1 MRVRL
6 PIAFGATFLML
17 GFSALGVDPAA
28 AAYVECALRSGPDG
42 PCTCRDT
49 RKEESEPDTV
59 VSKDRCRAPAARPK
73 TPAGDA
79 MKSGA
84 AKEKALATPGKS
96 GASKAQPKAQ
106 QTQDPQPLPAGRSPS
121 VEAEVKE
128 SQLET
133 ASAAAAVGPT
143 LAQVRTR
150 GHLICGVN
158 GSLLGFSAMADS
170 GEWRGFDVDFC
181 RAVAAAALGDGSK
194 VVFVALS
201 TEERF
206 EALRSG
212 RIDLLSR
219 NTTWTLARDAKLA
232 LEFPGVAY
240 YDGQSFATKLES
252 GLVSAQQLGGQS
264 VCVLAGTTTER
275 NVHFYFQSLGISA
288 EVITHQSREQMLD
301 AYKSGA
307 CGSYTADRSSLFSDR
322 ARFEEPGQHV
332 VLPEIISKEPLGP
345 AVRQDD
351 PQWTKIVR
359 WTLAGLINAEEVDLG
374 KSALEPGGEAGEHA
388 QRLLDGTEESAAAL
402 GLAPGWLKAVV
413 GTVGNY
419 AEMYE
424 RNLGAT
430 GPLGMDRGI
439 NALWKRG
446 GILYAPPMW

>member
-1 MRVRL
+1 MMVGL
-6 PIAFGATFLML
+6 AVWGADRAT
-17 GFSALGVDPAA
+17 

-59 VSKDRCRAPAARPK
+59 VSRDRCRTPAARPK
-73 TPAGDA
+73 SPAADA

-84 AKEKALATPGKS
+84 AKEKAAATPGKS
-96 GASKAQPKAQ
+96 GEGRPKAQPKAA
-106 QTQDPQPLPAGRSPS
+106 QTQDAQPPPADRSQSAGAAVKDSQP
-121 VEAEVKE
+121 EA
-128 SQLET
+128 SP
-133 ASAAAAVGPT
+133 AAAAGPT
-143 LAQVRTR
+143 LAAIRAR
-150 GHLICGVN
+150 GHLVCGVN

-194 VVFVALS
+194 VAFVALS

-232 LEFPGVAY
+232 LEFPGIVY

-275 NVHFYFQSLGISA
+275 NVHFYFHSLGISA
-288 EVITHQSREQMLD
+288 EVITHASREQMLD
-301 AYKSGA
+301 AYRSGA

-322 ARFEEPGQHV
+322 ARFEDPSQHV

-345 AVRQDD
+345 AVRHDD

-374 KSALEPGGEAGEHA
+374 RSALGPGGEAGEHA
-388 QRLLDGTEESAAAL
+388 QRLLDGAEESAAAL
-402 GLAPGWLKAVV
+402 GLSAGWLKAVINA
-413 GTVGNY
+413 VGNY
-419 AEMYE
+419 SEMFE
-424 RNLGAT
+424 RNLGGA

>member
-1 MRVRL
+1 M
-6 PIAFGATFLML
+6 ML
-17 GFSALGVDPAA
+17 GLSAWGADPAA
-28 AAYVECALRSGPDG
+28 AAYVECALRGGPDG

-59 VSKDRCRAPAARPK
+59 VSRDRCRAPATRPK
-73 TPAGDA
+73 TPVADA

-84 AKEKALATPGKS
+84 AKEAKEKAAQTPGKS
-96 GASKAQPKAQ
+96 GGGKAQPKAQ
-106 QTQDPQPLPAGRSPS
+106 QTQDAQPPPADRSQS
-121 VEAEVKE
+121 VEAAAVKE

-133 ASAAAAVGPT
+133 SSAAVVGPT
-143 LAQVRTR
+143 LAAIRAR

-194 VVFVALS
+194 VAFVALS

-219 NTTWTLARDAKLA
+219 NTTWTLARDAMLA

-288 EVITHQSREQMLD
+288 EVITQASREKMLD
-301 AYKSGA
+301 AYRSGA

-322 ARFEEPGQHV
+322 ARFEDPSQHV
-332 VLPEIISKEPLGP
+332 VLPEVISKEPLGP
-345 AVRQDD
+345 AVRHDD

-374 KSALEPGGEAGEHA
+374 RSALEPGGEAGEHA
-388 QRLLDGTEESAAAL
+388 QRLLDGAEESAAAL
-402 GLAPGWLKAVV
+402 GLAAGWLKAVI

-424 RNLGAT
+424 RNLGAA